1 MSVIKESFL
10 SNILGRNTYDE
21 FKGYARKVAPIG
33 TCVLIILIGL
43 SLVCHYS
50 IISDL
55 LDLTMGTS
63 LLFIAYVFALIL
75 VFDVEVDVNEP
86 DYNIWD
92 EQEAEQKS
100 YAFKQTKTRCIV
112 LVILGFAAIILSNLY
127 RKHYA
132 FECSKFLVDENAGI
146 YHLYVDNDCE
156 IAESASGLKTMK
168 GYQIDKSYTLCEWCE
183 EWAEDAEADY
193 ESNRFF
199 RR

>member
-1 MSVIKESFL
+1 MSVIKKSFL
-10 SNILGRNTYDE
+10 SNFLERNIYDE
-21 FKGYARKVAPIG
+21 LKGYARKVAPIG
-33 TCVLIILIGL
+33 TCVLIVLIGL
-43 SLVCHYS
+43 SLVCHNS

-75 VFDVEVDVNEP
+75 LFDVEVDVNEP
-86 DYNIWD
+86 DNNIWD
-92 EQEAEQKS
+92 EQEVKPKS
-100 YAFKQTKTRCIV
+100 YAFEQTKTRCIV
-112 LVILGFAAIILSNLY
+112 FVILGVAAIILTNLY
-127 RKHYA
+127 RKNYA
-132 FECSKFLVDENAGI
+132 FECSYFYVDENAGI

-156 IAESASGLKTMK
+156 IAESASGLKKMK